1 MKETSIYDIYE
12 QTAQKIKDKSR
23 LTETISSVMALINTI
38 AFSLILYFGI
48 HRKSTVIILCI
59 LTGFAAVFFLY
70 DLYLTKA
77 SDNKTISRLFYS
89 KPKLRSAK
97 IVSFTD
103 DKKIRTV
110 IINDGINDND
120 YPVYLKITD
129 AVKIK
134 EMKPGDKV
142 EVLSYQ
148 EYFGST
154 SKTRKVLV
162 INGTVL

>member
-1 MKETSIYDIYE
+1 M
-12 QTAQKIKDKSR
+12 
-23 LTETISSVMALINTI
+23 
-38 AFSLILYFGI
+38 
-48 HRKSTVIILCI
+48 
-59 LTGFAAVFFLY
+59 
-70 DLYLTKA
+70 TKA

-129 AVKIK
+129 AVTIK

-154 SKTRKVLV
+154 SKNRKVLV

>member
-1 MKETSIYDIYE
+1 M
-12 QTAQKIKDKSR
+12 
-23 LTETISSVMALINTI
+23 
-38 AFSLILYFGI
+38 
-48 HRKSTVIILCI
+48 
-59 LTGFAAVFFLY
+59 
-70 DLYLTKA
+70 
-77 SDNKTISRLFYS
+77 
-89 KPKLRSAK
+89 
-97 IVSFTD
+97 
-103 DKKIRTV
+103 
-110 IINDGINDND
+110 IINDSINDYD

-129 AVKIK
+129 AAEIQ

>member
-1 MKETSIYDIYE
+1 MKEISIYDIYE

-23 LTETISSVMALINTI
+23 LTETISSVMALINAA
-38 AFSLILYFGI
+38 AFGLILYLGI
-48 HRKSTVIILCI
+48 HRKSTVIALCI
-59 LTGFAAVFFLY
+59 LTGFATVFFLY
-70 DLYLTKA
+70 DLYITKA
-77 SDNKTISRLFYS
+77 SDNKTISGLFYS

-110 IINDGINDND
+110 MIDDSVNDYD

-129 AVKIK
+129 TPQIK

-142 EVLSYQ
+142 EILSYQ

-154 SKTRKVLV
+154 SKAQKVLV